1 MKAYLLVPLAALLAF
16 LGWRSHAV
24 GELRAAETARQTA
37 LAAEHQAKLQ
47 VERDAQAAAMAAA
60 LAEQAQRKQ
69 ERAAR
74 EAADLADQ
82 KARQAA
88 LDRLDT
94 TRRRQADLTRQLDRL
109 RLDLA
114 AAQKS
119 LADLESRRALA
130 AAEQEFLAQLSA
142 QSAANLR
149 DLTTLLDRLPPAP
162 KP

>member
-47 VERDAQAAAMAAA
+47 AERDAQAAAMAAA

-149 DLTTLLDRLPPAP
+149 DLTALLDRLPHQ
-162 KP
+162 